1 MLGSVTIDFY
11 SLMIGLGLA
20 VLTMVG
26 CVIMLLGWFFY
37 LSTKLR
43 RSSTLDG
50 QPHGPPLI
58 SPGTWGEPD
67 LAPPSTSAAARA
79 EVVALDAVWTPRVS
93 QFLLIMCRRRPRLR
107 ERLGFLAGW
116 PARGM
121 DCEIWRR

>member
-37 LSTKLR
+37 LQTKLR
-43 RSSTLDG
+43 RSPTLDG
-50 QPHGPPLI
+50 QLHGLPLI
-58 SPGTWGEPD
+58 SPGAWGEPD

-79 EVVALDAVWTPRVS
+79 EVVELDAVWTLPPHRAS
-93 QFLLIMCRRRPRLR
+93 T
-107 ERLGFLAGW
+107 GT
-116 PARGM
+116 
-121 DCEIWRR
+121 D